1 MELRLITANVC
12 DGEKNYGASIT
23 CFGIATNEESQRSIE
38 SEVRFRG
45 FEPSVIVIQADVV
58 VDEYLGGYVE

>member
-1 MELRLITANVC
+1 MDLRLITANVC
-12 DGEKNYGASIT
+12 NEDYGASIT
-23 CFGIATNEESQRSIE
+23 CFGIATNEDSQKAIE

-45 FEPSVIVIQADVV
+45 FDPSVIIIQADMV